1 MCILIF
7 FKDLIEFITI
17 WLLFYVFWFWCRKA
31 CGILAPS
38 PGIEFV
44 PPALEGKV
52 LTIALPGKFFI
63 ICILRSYLERKSID
77 FINHPRDS
85 CVIHKGG
92 RSPVR
97 QTWGSGLREVD
108 ICPRSPRRESSPAR
122 SELTEVRYDFPCT
135 ENGSGFKGHLVFF
148 QRGPPGTLWKEWRC
162 LHPSTEIQGVS
173 HHLWEESPA
182 LSSLPF
188 LRQRSCD

>member
-17 WLLFYVFWFWCRKA
+17 WLLFYVFWVLGCKA
-31 CGILAPS
+31 RGILAPR
-38 PGIEFV
+38 PGTEFA

-63 ICILRSYLERKSID
+63 IRILKSYLERRSIV

-85 CVIHKGG
+85 CVIHRGG
-92 RSPVR
+92 RSPTR

-108 ICPRSPRRESSPAR
+108 VCPRSPRRKLSPAW
-122 SELTEVRYDFPCT
+122 SDLTEVRYDFPCT
-135 ENGSGFKGHLVFF
+135 ANGSGFSGSLVFF
-148 QRGPPGTLWKEWRC
+148 QEHCERNADAFIL
-162 LHPSTEIQGVS
+162 
-173 HHLWEESPA
+173 A
-182 LSSLPF
+182 LKF
-188 LRQRSCD
+188 KV